1 MNMRFGWTSAERRL
15 GTRFPWCDHLRRSID
30 FKRLRKRKGNAALMR
45 DAVSDISAQLIAA
58 GILSGMQGKMGIA
71 AWRWYAALSLSKTGW
86 LTILKRQAVL
96 HRGE

>member
-1 MNMRFGWTSAERRL
+1 
-15 GTRFPWCDHLRRSID
+15 
-30 FKRLRKRKGNAALMR
+30 MR